1 MKAKKR
7 ILSLLLCGALLFSL
21 CPQAAFAEGAE
32 AGGLCEHHPQHTA
45 ECGYTEGS
53 EGTPCSHEHTE
64 DCYTLV
70 TECVH
75 EHGSECY
82 PEESVETAEA
92 ESVSGNTATPSEPEE
107 QEPTAC
113 THECSEESGCIT
125 KKLDCQH
132 EHDGTCGYTPAT
144 EGTPCGYVCEI
155 CNPQDSGEAED
166 TEPEA
171 ECTCTELCTEEPV
184 NAECPVCGAEG
195 ADLTACEGVGAEIAT
210 LSNALAAEPKADTGV
225 FTVEGGTLGT
235 DYTYTAST
243 EASPNGGDVLTIK
256 SETPLTISTN
266 NTSEESGGCRIVIEN
281 GVTANITLAGVNI
294 TPADASTDDGYSGIE
309 LGNNASL
316 NITLQSGSSNVING
330 GTSTTG
336 LPGPG
341 IHVPEDSTLT
351 ITGNGSLKVHG
362 ASGTYAAAVGI
373 GGMGSSSGAGGAC
386 GNVIILGGTI
396 TVHGG
401 TSTTGSA
408 PVDIGGGAT
417 DNGNGGDCS
426 TVIILTSVNSDG
438 NLEIGG
444 GAGVAV
450 GGGKGSDG
458 AGIKPSGDGNYTVY
472 GDLELPCDITIP
484 AGAKVVIPEGASLTV
499 PEGKKLT
506 NNGTILMQ
514 GGNYTNSGTLT
525 GNQPTYPSTVTVSV
539 SQDGASVA
547 SVPYGSTVTIT
558 ATMEKVETA
567 ANALSADTG
576 KVNFYLGDANDTT
589 GIKLDTGTVEFKDG
603 AYTASV
609 EVTLDDEKGVTEVGT
624 ITITADFGGYA
635 PEGNESGDSLA
646 PNTGS
651 AELTVVESYSIDYEE
666 ETITIAEGFSLYEA
680 ETEGNAIFT
689 SNGENNT
696 ISLTEYIQSTNKTL
710 YLQAPSAG
718 ADEQPDRRE
727 ITIPARPQAL
737 TITPT
742 INYEEEKL
750 SFSPDITATTL
761 EYALSQPDSDW
772 KDVPSSAALSEMG
785 WTGNQMTVYFRTGA
799 TESAFASA
807 ATQSPLNIPARPAAP
822 NGLNLMD
829 WTDVS
834 VTYYVG
840 EGVQCR
846 LNNEGDWATPEPD
859 ETDYT
864 FTGLTPQTTY
874 TIYARYPATDSQF
887 ASAESSD
894 EITTKSSAADAPEVG
909 AATVTDTTVTL
920 PYNAAWEYQMGDDD
934 WRSIQNPNVFTGL
947 TAATQYTYHVR
958 VAETQTAEASEI
970 ATVTVWT
977 SYAAPAAGAGY
988 TIHFDTEAL
997 TVETGYEVNTT
1008 EDFTGT
1014 GIPSSGSLA
1023 DYTGGTLYIRHKAD
1037 EGGAPASAAV
1047 AISIPARPAAPAVQ
1061 GINETVAGRND
1072 GKITGLTVGTAY
1084 EISTDSGQNWQD
1096 AALTGTEIVGLA
1108 PGTYQVRVKGTE
1120 SSFSGAVAEVAIAT
1134 GAERTYTLN
1143 VAAPTF
1149 ESVYT
1154 GYTQPEAKAI
1164 TITSS
1169 GNSDA
1174 TISSVT
1180 VNGTNFTIGGN
1191 GSTVPAGESITT
1203 WTIRPAAGLA
1213 VGTHTAT
1220 ITVAYDNGA
1229 TATAEVSF
1237 VVNQQSSG
1245 GGSGGGTSY
1254 DYYTISASAGA
1265 GGSISPSGNISVRE
1279 GRDKTFTITPAD
1291 GYVISDVRVDGVS
1304 VGAVLSYTFDNVQKR
1319 HTIEAFF
1326 AKENP
1331 DTGNPFTDVHPN
1343 DWFYNDVMFV
1353 YQNGLMNGTSA
1364 TTFSPND
1371 PITRA
1376 QVAVIFY
1383 RMAGSPEVTGDSAFT
1398 DVENGPGTAWYYNA
1412 VLWAQQNG
1420 IVSGYGDGT
1429 FRPGTDI
1436 TREQLAVIFYNY
1448 AKLKGYDVSATND
1461 LSGFTDA
1468 GDVSDWALPAM
1479 RWAVGSGIMGGYGD
1493 GILGPQGTATRA
1505 QVAAMLCRFIENNK
1519 LVPPTVAPG
1528 GDSGTTGTGGTGS
1541 GGGDWT
1547 QQKPVPQTGDNS
1559 NIGLWISLMLLSL
1572 SGIVVLLVTEKVRR
1586 RRMEAEE
1593 APDPLTI

>member
-21 CPQAAFAEGAE
+21 CPQATFAEGAE

-53 EGTPCSHEHTE
+53 EGTPCSHEHTG

-70 TECVH
+70 TKCVH
-75 EHGSECY
+75 EHGPECY
-82 PEESVETAEA
+82 PA
-92 ESVSGNTATPSEPEE
+92 ESVSGNMATSSEPEK
-107 QEPTAC
+107 QEPSVC
-113 THECSEESGCIT
+113 THVCSEESGCIT
-125 KKLDCQH
+125 KELDCKH
-132 EHDGTCGYTPAT
+132 EHDEACGYAPAT
-144 EGTPCGYVCEI
+144 EGTPCTYVCEI
-155 CNPQDSGEAED
+155 CNPQDSGEAEE
-166 TEPEA
+166 TEPET
-171 ECTCTELCTEEPV
+171 ECVCTELCTEETA
-184 NAECPVCGAEG
+184 NADCPVCGAEG
-195 ADLTACEGVGAEIAT
+195 ADLTSCEGVGAEIAT
-210 LSNALAAEPKADTGV
+210 LSNALAAEPNATAGAFEV
-225 FTVEGGTLGT
+225 TGGTSGT
-235 DYTYTAST
+235 DFSYSD
-243 EASPNGGDVLTIK
+243 GVLTV
-256 SETPLTISTN
+256 N
-266 NTSEESGGCRIVIEN
+266 DG
-281 GVTANITLAGVNI
+281 ANITISMASGVTEPTSDRI
-294 TPADASTDDGYSGIE
+294 VVAA
-309 LGNNASL
+309 NATAT
-316 NITLQSGSSNVING
+316 ITLNGVSITGPGPDISSGAPAQSAIDVGENAHLILNLSDNKNNTLTGGSG
-330 GTSTTG
+330 GTDLG
-336 LPGPG
+336 APG
-341 IHVPEDSTLT
+341 IHVPSSASLVVQGSGGLSVTGGNSTT
-351 ITGNGSLKVHG
+351 TYGGS
-362 ASGTYAAAVGI
+362 GI
-373 GGMGSSSGAGGAC
+373 GGKPSTQQSGGAC
-386 GNVIILGGTI
+386 GTVIILATGTVAVNGGTGQ
-396 TVHGG
+396 TSSSGG
-401 TSTTGSA
+401 A
-408 PVDIGGGAT
+408 DIGGGLGITA
-417 DNGNGGDCS
+417 GN
-426 TVIILTSVNSDG
+426 DG
-438 NLEIGG
+438 Q
-444 GAGVAV
+444 
-450 GGGKGSDG
+450 
-458 AGIKPSGDGNYTVY
+458 GIRPVSGQENTYTVW
-472 GDLELPCDITIP
+472 GNLELPCDITIP
-484 AGAKVVIPEGASLTV
+484 EGATVVIPEDASLTV
-499 PEGKKLT
+499 PEDTTLT
-506 NNGTILMQ
+506 NNGTILVQ
-514 GGNYTNSGTLT
+514 GGTFTKNGTVN
-525 GNQPTYPSTVTVSV
+525 GNQPTYPSKVTVSF
-539 SQDGASVA
+539 SQKGQIVT

-558 ATMEKVETA
+558 ATMEKAETA

-576 KVNFYLGDANDTT
+576 KVDFYLGDANDTT
-589 GIKLDTGTVEFKDG
+589 GMKMGIGTVEFEGG

-609 EVTLDDEKGVTEVGT
+609 DVTIGQDKGFNNVGT
-624 ITITADFGGYA
+624 FKFTADFGGYA
-635 PEGNESGDSLA
+635 PDGDESGDSLA

-651 AELTVVESYSIDYEE
+651 AQLTVVESYSIDYEE

-727 ITIPARPQAL
+727 ITIPARPQAF

-846 LNNEGDWATPEPD
+846 LNNEGDWVTPEPD

-1108 PGTYQVRVKGTE
+1108 PGAYQVRVKGTE

-1505 QVAAMLCRFIENNK
+1505 QVAAMLRRFIENNK

-1528 GDSGTTGTGGTGS
+1528 GDSGTTGTSGTGS
-1541 GGGDWT
+1541 GGGGWT
-1547 QQKPVPQTGDNS
+1547 QQKPIPQTGDNS